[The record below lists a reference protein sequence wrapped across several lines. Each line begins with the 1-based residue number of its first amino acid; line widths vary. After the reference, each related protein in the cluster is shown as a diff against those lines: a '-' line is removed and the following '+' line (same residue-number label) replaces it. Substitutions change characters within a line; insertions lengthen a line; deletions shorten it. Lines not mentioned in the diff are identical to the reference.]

1 MKTLDDYE
9 YDYFERMAI
18 MTESG
23 EDEEE
28 AHTEAIW
35 QVRRQMFDNG
45 LNWVLEPRIMG
56 LKVKW
61 VRTTRVIDSGYN

>member
-9 YDYFERMAI
+9 YDYFERMSI

-35 QVRRQMFDNG
+35 QVRKEMSING
-45 LNWVLEPRIMG
+45 IDWGLEPRIMG
-56 LKVKW
+56 LKGKW
-61 VRTTRVIDSGYN
+61 VRLTRGIG